1 MAAPSRTTVL
11 DEGPRCAWPRSGPT
25 SSSPR
30 AEDGKAGLA
39 MTAEVGKVWKY
50 DGPDM
55 APASDVAEGP
65 RCAWPRSGPTSS
77 WPRAAG
83 EGLAPAP
90 VPEAGAGKVG
100 KVWKYDGPDVAPAS
114 DVAEGPRCAWPRS
127 GPTSSWPRTED
138 AVGEAAR
145 AMAAEVGKVW
155 KYEPAPASPGHQW
168 PRVGRPVAM
177 ETSTGGDNPRCA
189 WPREGISNGVP
200 QARSDDVSGAGLL
213 NFAVGAVWGV
223 KDQPEA
229 GAEEEDVAAL
239 IGEART
245 MAMGARSAWPRRRR
259 VAAASRAC

>member
-1 MAAPSRTTVL
+1 VAAPSRTTVL

-50 DGPDM
+50 DGP
-55 APASDVAEGP
+55 E
-65 RCAWPRSGPTSS
+65 
-77 WPRAAG
+77 
-83 EGLAPAP
+83 
-90 VPEAGAGKVG
+90 
-100 KVWKYDGPDVAPAS
+100 VAPAS

-245 MAMGARSAWPRRRR
+245 MAMGARSAWPRRCR